1 MEHVERDLIFA
12 LQAVQMGLITKDALL
27 EAGLAWSRDRDPPL
41 RELIVGRSGLDEADV
56 ALVDDVVSR
65 MLQRDDGDT
74 RRTLQRLGGRD
85 KVFESFGGVYLEQEE
100 KLASILAVDG
110 PGAEGG
116 EGGEG
121 GEAGEGGE
129 GGEAGEAG
137 EAGDVGD
144 EGDALLPA
152 ERVTLQQS
160 GRYSVKGEHGRGG
173 IGLVLVAYD
182 EHVGREIAIKELI
195 PEPGGEPGDSPGQPP
210 AAVAARFLREAR
222 VTGQL
227 EHPNI
232 VPVYEVG
239 RREDGTL
246 YYTMKLVRGKNLAEA
261 LRECGD
267 LDERLRLLPHYV
279 DLCNAVAYAHSR
291 GVIHRD
297 IKTDNVMLG
306 EFGETVVLDWGLA
319 KVAGEQ
325 DIGVRELERGIR
337 LYQDAEA
344 GKTVDGRAIGTP
356 AYMSPEQADG
366 RVEDIDER
374 SDLWSLGAVLYELL
388 TGRPPFE
395 GVNAFEIIGKVLAD
409 AIPPPASLDPE
420 IPPELASVCEKAL
433 QRDKDARYQKASGL
447 AEEVEA
453 YQSGARVRAYEYS
466 SWELLKRFVGRNKAL
481 SGAVAV
487 LLILLLA
494 GSAVIYSQYRKA
506 EVARVNEA
514 VARIKAE
521 EALDAERAAREKAS
535 VASRQLAVAYQA
547 FAERE
552 IALKDYMSA
561 KIYAAAALLYD
572 PDHPR
577 SPHHYPV
584 AGSGMSAG
592 GLSRLLKVQSILYTV
607 AIQSRVVRRSV
618 LRASKGGAVYAV
630 AFSPDGARLAT
641 AGAGGAVRVWDRK
654 TRRLAGPPLLGHKK
668 LVTSL
673 AFSPDGRLLA
683 SAGNDLTVR
692 LWDAKRG
699 QPLASLRGHT
709 EPILGLAFS
718 PDGRLLASVSKDK
731 TVRLWDMTTRTL
743 HKVYTRH
750 EETVFAV
757 AFSPKGGLIATAGSD
772 RTVRV
777 WRPTD
782 LQDVVQLKGHGGSV
796 FSLAFTPDSKL
807 LASAGEDQTIRLWA
821 VPSGLHVATL
831 RGHRQLV
838 RSVSCSP
845 DGRLLASASF
855 DETVRVWS
863 LAERRVV
870 ATLRGHSTRVFAVA
884 FSPKGDLVASVGRDR
899 TTRLWGIAARPTVA
913 TLGGHRDLVEALAI
927 SPDGRL
933 LVSGSYDATV
943 RVWDV
948 VGRRPVRQLKG
959 HKKAVLAVAYDVHSG
974 LIASGSR
981 DRTVILWRGA
991 TGARMATLVGHDGDV
1006 NSVAFSPDG
1015 AVLAT
1020 ASADRTVRLWDPQ
1033 SGRLRARLTGH
1044 RDEVYGVAFSPRGNL
1059 LASTSFDGTIRL
1071 WDPAKGS
1078 LVGVLTG
1085 SRRQGY
1091 AFRVAF
1097 SPGGKLLAAARQ
1109 LTEKDS
1115 EIELWDVASRRV
1127 VKRFKGHR
1135 GLVNALAF
1143 SPDGGLLLSGGKDQT
1158 VRLWEVGSGRLAQV
1172 LRHARPV
1179 TTAIFAPDGRSMIV
1193 NDWKAI
1199 KVYPVKPPVWTREPE
1214 ALLEQAERE
1223 AGLKLKE
1230 FTLHKPNGDP

>member
-1 MEHVERDLIFA
+1 MENVERDLIFA
-12 LQAVQMGLITKDALL
+12 LQAVQMGLITKDVLL
-27 EAGLAWSRDRDPPL
+27 EAGLVWSRDREPAL
-41 RELIVGRSGLDEADV
+41 KELIVQRSGLDDTDV

-65 MLQRDDGDT
+65 MLKRDEGDP
-74 RRTLQRLGGRD
+74 RRTLQRLGGRER
-85 KVFESFGGVYLEQEE
+85 VFESFGGAYLEQEE
-100 KLASILAVDG
+100 KLASILSVGA
-110 PGAEGG
+110 PGDDSE
-116 EGGEG
+116 EM
-121 GEAGEGGE
+121 
-129 GGEAGEAG
+129 
-137 EAGDVGD
+137 
-144 EGDALLPA
+144 LPG
-152 ERVTLQQS
+152 ERVTRQQS
-160 GRYSVKGEHGRGG
+160 GRYTVKGEHGRGG
-173 IGLVLVAYD
+173 IGRVLVAHD

-195 PEPGGEPGDSPGQPP
+195 PEQQGEPGNSPGQPA
-210 AAVAARFLREAR
+210 AAVAARFMREAR

-239 RREDGTL
+239 RRDDGTL

-261 LRECGD
+261 LRECRD
-267 LDERLRLLPHYV
+267 LDARLRLLPHYV
-279 DLCNAVAYAHSR
+279 DLCNAIGYAHSR

-319 KVAGEQ
+319 KVRGEQ

-337 LYQDAEA
+337 LYQEVEA

-409 AIPPPASLDPE
+409 PITPPGALDPE

-447 AEEVEA
+447 AAEVEA

-481 SGAVAV
+481 SGAVV
-487 LLILLLA
+487 LLLILLLV
-494 GSAVIYSQYRKA
+494 GSATIYSQYRKA

-514 VARIKAE
+514 KARIRAE
-521 EALDAERAAREKAS
+521 EARGKAERSLEAERVARVAAR
-535 VASRQLAVAYQA
+535 VASRQLAWAYQA
-547 FAERE
+547 TAERE
-552 IALKDYMSA
+552 IARKDYMSA
-561 KIYAAAALLYD
+561 KIFAAAALKYD

-577 SPHHYPV
+577 SPLYPV
-584 AGSGMSAG
+584 GDTPVSAEG
-592 GLSRLLKVQSILYTV
+592 QSRLINVQSILYTV
-607 AIQSRVVRRSV
+607 AIKNLVARRGV
-618 LRASKGGAVYAV
+618 LRAKEGGAVYAV
-630 AFSPDGARLAT
+630 AFAPDGLRLAT
-641 AGAGGAVRVWDRK
+641 GGADGDVRVWDRR
-654 TRRLAGPPLLGHKK
+654 TRTLSGSPLRGHRK
-668 LVTSL
+668 LVTSV

-683 SAGNDLTVR
+683 SAGNDLTIM
-692 LWDAKRG
+692 LWDVQHGRPIAF
-699 QPLASLRGHT
+699 LAGHT
-709 EPILGLAFS
+709 EPVLGLAFS
-718 PDGRLLASVSKDK
+718 PDGRLLASVSKDR
-731 TVRLWDMTTRTL
+731 TVRLWDMTTRKL

-757 AFSPKGGLIATAGSD
+757 AFSPKGDLIATAGSD

-777 WRPTD
+777 WRHKD
-782 LQDVVQLKGHGGSV
+782 LQEVALLKGHDGSV
-796 FSLAFTPDSKL
+796 FSLAFLPDGRH
-807 LASAGEDQTIRLWA
+807 LASAGEDQTVRLWS
-821 VPSGLHVATL
+821 VVSGRNLATL

-838 RSVSCSP
+838 RAVTCSP

-855 DETVRVWS
+855 DKTVRVWS
-863 LAERRVV
+863 VAERRVV
-870 ATLRGHSTRVFAVA
+870 ATLRGHPTRVFAVA
-884 FSPKGDLVASVGRDR
+884 FSPKGDLVASAGRDR
-899 TTRLWGIAARPTVA
+899 TTRLWGIAVRPIVA
-913 TLGGHRDLVEALAI
+913 TLSGHRDLVEALAV

-933 LVSGSYDATV
+933 LVSGSYDRTV
-943 RVWDV
+943 RVWDL
-948 VGRRPVRQLKG
+948 VGRRPLRLLKG
-959 HKKAVLAVAYDVHSG
+959 HRKAVLAVSLNAKAG

-981 DRTVILWRGA
+981 DRTVILWRAA
-991 TGARMATLVGHDGDV
+991 TGTRLMTLVGHEGDI

-1015 AVLAT
+1015 AMLAT
-1020 ASADRTVRLWDPQ
+1020 ASADRTVRLWDSR
-1033 SGRLRARLTGH
+1033 SGRLRARMKGH
-1044 RDEVYGVAFSPRGNL
+1044 RDEVYGVAFSPQGNL

-1071 WDPAKGS
+1071 WDPTRGG

-1085 SRRQGY
+1085 GRGY

-1097 SPGGKLLAAARQ
+1097 SPNGKTLAAARQ

-1127 VKRFKGHR
+1127 VRRFKGHL
-1135 GLVNALAF
+1135 GLVHALAF
-1143 SPDGGLLLSGGKDQT
+1143 SPDGRMLLSGGKDQT
-1158 VRLWEVGSGRLAQV
+1158 VRLWEVSSGRLAQI

-1179 TTAIFAPDGRSMIV
+1179 TAATFTPDGQSMIV

-1199 KVYPVKPPVWTREPE
+1199 KVYPVQSPVWTRDPE
-1214 ALLEQAERE
+1214 ALLRRAERE
-1223 AGLKLKE
+1223 AGLRLKA
-1230 FTLHKPNGDP
+1230 FTLRPTEDL

>member
-12 LQAVQMGLITKDALL
+12 LQAVQMGLITKDVLL
-27 EAGLAWSRDRDPPL
+27 EAGLAWSRDREPPL
-41 RELIVGRSGLDEADV
+41 KELIVQRSGLDETDV

-65 MLQRDDGDT
+65 MLKRDEGDV
-74 RRTLQRLGGRD
+74 RQTLQRLGGRER
-85 KVFESFGGVYLEQEE
+85 VFESFGGAYLEQEE
-100 KLASILAVDG
+100 KLASILGVD
-110 PGAEGG
+110 AS
-116 EGGEG
+116 
-121 GEAGEGGE
+121 GEAGEE
-129 GGEAGEAG
+129 P
-137 EAGDVGD
+137 
-144 EGDALLPA
+144 LPG

-160 GRYSVKGEHGRGG
+160 GRYTVKGEHGRGG
-173 IGLVLVAYD
+173 IGRVLVAHD

-195 PEPGGEPGDSPGQPP
+195 PEQQGDPGNPPGQPP
-210 AAVAARFLREAR
+210 AAVAARFMREAR

-239 RREDGTL
+239 RRDDGTL

-267 LDERLRLLPHYV
+267 LAERLRLLPHYV
-279 DLCNAVAYAHSR
+279 DLCNAIGYAHSR

-319 KVAGEQ
+319 KVRGEK

-337 LYQDAEA
+337 LYQGADA

-395 GVNAFEIIGKVLAD
+395 GVNAFEIIGKVLSD
-409 AIPPPASLDPE
+409 PIEPPRTLDPE
-420 IPPELASVCEKAL
+420 IPPELASVCDKAL

-481 SGAVAV
+481 SGAVV
-487 LLILLLA
+487 LLLILLMA
-494 GSAVIYSQYRKA
+494 GSAIIYSQYRKA

-514 VARIKAE
+514 EARIRAE
-521 EALDAERAAREKAS
+521 EAQAKAEKSLKAERVERLRARLAS
-535 VASRQLAVAYQA
+535 QRLARAYQA
-547 FAERE
+547 TADRE
-552 IALKDYMSA
+552 IARKDYLSA
-561 KIYAAAALLYD
+561 KIYAAAALKYD

-577 SPHHYPV
+577 SPLYSAKKPV
-584 AGSGMSAG
+584 SADG
-592 GLSRLLKVQSILYTV
+592 QARLVNVQSLLYTV
-607 AIQSRVVRRSV
+607 AIKSRVFRGGV
-618 LRASKGGAVYAV
+618 LRSMEGGAVYAV

-641 AGAGGAVRVWDRK
+641 GGADGDVRVWDRK
-654 TRRLAGPPLLGHKK
+654 TLALSGLPLLGHRK

-683 SAGNDLTVR
+683 SAGNDLTIM
-692 LWDAKRG
+692 LWDVKQNR
-699 QPLASLRGHT
+699 PLTFLAGHT
-709 EPILGLAFS
+709 EPVLGLAFS

-731 TVRLWDMTTRTL
+731 TVRLWDTKTQKL
-743 HKVYTRH
+743 LKVYARH

-757 AFSPKGGLIATAGSD
+757 AFSPKGDLIATAGSD

-782 LQDVVQLKGHGGSV
+782 LREVALLKGHDGSV
-796 FSLAFTPDSKL
+796 FSLAFLPDGKR
-807 LASAGEDQTIRLWA
+807 LASAGEDQTIRLWR
-821 VPSGLHVATL
+821 VDTGLHLATL

-838 RSVSCSP
+838 RAVACSP

-855 DETVRVWS
+855 DETVRVWNV
-863 LAERRVV
+863 AERRVV

-884 FSPKGDLVASVGRDR
+884 FSPKGDFVASAGRDR
-899 TTRLWGIAARPTVA
+899 TTRLWSIAARPAVA
-913 TLGGHRDLVEALAI
+913 TLSGHRDLVEALAV
-927 SPDGRL
+927 SRDGRL
-933 LVSGSYDATV
+933 LVSGSYDRTV

-948 VGRRPVRQLKG
+948 LGRRQVRLLKG
-959 HKKAVLAVAYDVHSG
+959 HRKAVLAVGFNARAG

-981 DRTVILWRGA
+981 DRTVMLWRA
-991 TGARMATLVGHDGDV
+991 STGVRLATLVGHEGDV
-1006 NSVAFSPDG
+1006 NSVVFSPDG
-1015 AVLAT
+1015 SVLAT
-1020 ASADRTVRLWDPQ
+1020 ASADRTVRLWDPRA
-1033 SGRLRARLTGH
+1033 GRLRARLTGH
-1044 RDEVYGVAFSPRGNL
+1044 RDEVYGVAFAPRGNL

-1071 WDPAKGS
+1071 WDPTKGS

-1085 SRRQGY
+1085 GQGY

-1097 SPGGKLLAAARQ
+1097 SPGGELLAAARQ

-1115 EIELWDVASRRV
+1115 EIELWDVASRTV
-1127 VKRFKGHR
+1127 IKRFKGHR

-1143 SPDGGLLLSGGKDQT
+1143 SPDGRMLLSGGKDQT
-1158 VRLWEVGSGRLAQV
+1158 VRLWEVTSGRLAQV

-1179 TTAIFAPDGRSMIV
+1179 TAATFTPNGRFMIV

-1199 KVYPVKPPVWTREPE
+1199 KVYPVQSPVWTRDPE
-1214 ALLEQAERE
+1214 ALLRRAERE
-1223 AGLKLKE
+1223 AGLTLKA
-1230 FTLHKPNGDP
+1230 FTLSSTGDP

>member
-1 MEHVERDLIFA
+1 MENVERDLIFA
-12 LQAVQMGLITKDALL
+12 LQAVQMGLITKDALV
-27 EAGLAWSRDRDPPL
+27 EAGLAWSRDREPPL
-41 RELIVGRSGLDEADV
+41 KELIVGRSGLDEADV
-56 ALVDDVVSR
+56 ALVDGVVSR
-65 MLQRDDGDT
+65 MVQRDEGDM
-74 RRTLQRLGGRD
+74 RRTLQRLGGRE
-85 KVFESFGGVYLEQEE
+85 KVFESFGGAYLEQEE
-100 KLASILAVDG
+100 KLASILGVPA
-110 PGAEGG
+110 PGE
-116 EGGEG
+116 E
-121 GEAGEGGE
+121 
-129 GGEAGEAG
+129 
-137 EAGDVGD
+137 GD
-144 EGDALLPA
+144 ELLLG

-160 GRYSVKGEHGRGG
+160 GRYTVKGEHGRGG
-173 IGLVLVAYD
+173 IGRVLVAHD

-195 PEPGGEPGDSPGQPP
+195 PEHQGDPGNSPGQPP
-210 AAVAARFLREAR
+210 AAVAARFMREAR

-246 YYTMKLVRGKNLAEA
+246 YYTMKLVRGKNLAAA
-261 LRECGD
+261 LRECHD

-279 DLCNAVAYAHSR
+279 DLCNAIAYAHSR

-319 KVAGEQ
+319 KVRGEQ

-337 LYQDAEA
+337 LYQGVEA

-409 AIPPPASLDPE
+409 PITPPGSLDSE

-466 SWELLKRFVGRNKAL
+466 SWDLVKRFVGRNKAL
-481 SGAVAV
+481 SGAVV
-487 LLILLLA
+487 LLLILLLA
-494 GSAVIYSQYRKA
+494 GSALIYTQYRKA
-506 EVARVNEA
+506 EVARVKEA
-514 VARIKAE
+514 EARITAE
-521 EALDAERAAREKAS
+521 EALKDRQRARVKAS
-535 VASRQLAVAYQA
+535 VASRQLARAYQA
-547 FAERE
+547 TAERE

-577 SPHHYPV
+577 SPYHYPV
-584 AGSGMSAG
+584 AEAAVSAG
-592 GLSRLLKVQSILYTV
+592 GLSRLLNVQSILYTV
-607 AIQSRVVRRSV
+607 AIKSRVVRRGV
-618 LRASKGGAVYAV
+618 LRAKKGHAVYAV
-630 AFSPDGARLAT
+630 AFAPDGSRLAT
-641 AGAGGAVRVWDRK
+641 AGADGAVRLWDRK
-654 TRRLAGPPLLGHKK
+654 TRTLSGPPLRGHKK

-683 SAGNDLTVR
+683 SAGNDLTIG
-692 LWDAKRG
+692 LWDVERG
-699 QPLASLRGHT
+699 RPVAYLAGHT
-709 EPILGLAFS
+709 EPVLGLAFS
-718 PDGRLLASVSKDK
+718 PDGRLLVSVSKDK
-731 TVRLWDMTTRTL
+731 TVRLWDMTTRRL
-743 HKVYTRH
+743 LKIYARH

-757 AFSPKGGLIATAGSD
+757 AFSPKGDLIATAGSD

-777 WRPTD
+777 WRPSD
-782 LQDVVQLKGHGGSV
+782 LRDVALLKGHGGSV
-796 FSLAFTPDSKL
+796 FSLAFLPDGKR
-807 LASAGEDQTIRLWA
+807 LASAGEDQTIRLWS
-821 VPSGLHVATL
+821 VPERRHLSTL

-838 RSVSCSP
+838 RAVSCSP

-884 FSPKGDLVASVGRDR
+884 FSPKGDLVASAGRDR
-899 TTRLWGIAARPTVA
+899 TTRLWGIAARPAVA
-913 TLGGHRDLVEALAI
+913 TLGGHRDLVETLAI
-927 SPDGRL
+927 SSGGRL
-933 LVSGSYDATV
+933 LVSGSYDRTV

-948 VGRRPVRQLKG
+948 VGRRQVRLLKG
-959 HKKAVLAVAYDVHSG
+959 HKKAVLAVSHDSRTG
-974 LIASGSR
+974 LVASGSR
-981 DRTVILWRGA
+981 DRSVILWRAA
-991 TGARMATLVGHDGDV
+991 TGTRLATLVGHEGDV

-1020 ASADRTVRLWDPQ
+1020 ASADRTVRLWDTKG
-1033 SGRLRARLTGH
+1033 GRLRARLTGH
-1044 RDEVYGVAFSPRGNL
+1044 RDEVYGVAFAPRGNL

-1071 WDPAKGS
+1071 WDPTQGT
-1078 LVGVLTG
+1078 LVNVLTG
-1085 SRRQGY
+1085 GQGY

-1097 SPGGKLLAAARQ
+1097 SPGGEVLAAARQ

-1115 EIELWDVASRRV
+1115 EIELWDLTRRRV
-1127 VKRFKGHR
+1127 VKRLKGHR

-1143 SPDGGLLLSGGKDQT
+1143 SPDGRLLLSGGKDQT
-1158 VRLWEVGSGRLAQV
+1158 VRLWEVSSGRLAQV

-1179 TTAIFAPDGRSMIV
+1179 TAAVFAPDGRSMIV

-1199 KVYPVKPPVWTREPE
+1199 KVYPVKPPVWTRDPE
-1214 ALLEQAERE
+1214 VLLRQAEQE

-1230 FTLHKPNGDP
+1230 FTLRPSQ